1 MLNSRTVN
9 RVSNNTNLEIN
20 AVSGSI
26 LKNHPKSWFE
36 YISLGSGR
44 SKQLFVEGGHKGN
57 THHYEHCD
65 YGYPIH
71 GDNDIIVLQIM
82 LCSDQTVI
90 AECVYRKDFEVDAN
104 E

>member
-9 RVSNNTNLEIN
+9 RVSNNTNIEIN

-44 SKQLFVEGGHKGN
+44 SNQLFVEGGHKGN
-57 THHYEHCD
+57 MKRYEYCD
-65 YGYPIH
+65 GYPIH
-71 GDNDIIVLQIM
+71 GENDIIVLQVM
-82 LCSDQTVI
+82 LCSNQTVI
-90 AECVYRKDFEVDAN
+90 AECVYRKDFEVDTN